1 MHGHDITE
9 RIEVFEREDGERGVR
24 SKRPI
29 HTNEFICEYEGNL
42 LTESEAKQLEKK
54 YMEEDDPIY
63 MLQVRKK
70 NTTEYQNTC
79 INNGICSTCK
89 IKLLLQAQY
98 QQKVVVFDA
107 FPRVDS
113 VGRYINHSTKPNIN
127 LMKPIEVRGRLRIGF
142 VAKRHI
148 EKGEELFWN
157 YGFDRRNGEL
167 PPWYRDPPQP
177 QHHQPSAPT
186 PTPHGVQDQRS
197 VASTPTPHGS
207 SNPQH
212 QQSVPPHPSL
222 LLSPPSEQQ
231 QQQSELSTIPDG
243 SDHIPSST
251 ETTPSR
257 PRGRREVTCMVPGC
271 GQRVKKIWNHL
282 YQTKAHNN
290 LTGEIYVILFLTLFC

>member
-157 YGFDRRNGEL
+157 YGFDRRNGEF
-167 PPWYRDPPQP
+167 PPWYRDPPPNPSITSPRLLLQLLMASRISGLWLLLQP
-177 QHHQPSAPT
+177 LMAAPT
-186 PTPHGVQDQRS
+186 PSISSQCLLIHHFFSLHHQSSSSSSLNYQRS
-197 VASTPTPHGS
+197 LMVVTI
-207 SNPQH
+207 
-212 QQSVPPHPSL
+212 SL
-222 LLSPPSEQQ
+222 LQPKQHHHAHGEEERSPVWCRDAARGLKKS
-231 QQQSELSTIPDG
+231 G
-243 SDHIPSST
+243 
-251 ETTPSR
+251 TTYIRQKP
-257 PRGRREVTCMVPGC
+257 T
-271 GQRVKKIWNHL
+271 
-282 YQTKAHNN
+282 T
-290 LTGEIYVILFLTLFC
+290 T